1 MTVPT
6 ASRVSAIAPDE
17 AQESPRV
24 SRGGWAGR
32 TASGVLVVASLFHL
46 YVAGYGAVSAMS
58 LRTVHWT
65 LLSVALFLLC
75 RARPARRGRPPTWL
89 DALWAAAALA
99 SGGYIFWIW
108 PDRMFLLSALTG
120 ADYTMGLLMILLV
133 LESARRSLGTLLPA
147 VSFLF
152 LVYAYFGPWMPGW
165 LAHKGYD
172 LDRIVEELYITTGG
186 IYGIPIAASAT
197 YIVLFVLFGAFLQAS
212 GAGQFVIDIAHAVA
226 GRFRGGPAKTAV
238 VSSALM
244 GMISGSPVA
253 NVVTT
258 GTFTIPLMK
267 RTGYTAVQAGAI
279 EACASTGGM
288 FTPPIMG
295 AAAFIIAEFM
305 GVPYLR
311 IMLAAAIPAFLFY
324 LAVFLFVDLE
334 AVKRGLRGLPREALP
349 PLRGAV
355 RGRLHVIVPLV
366 VLVGALVVGYSPM
379 KSAFWSILLIV
390 ALGLPRRQTRMG
402 LAKIY
407 DALEAGAAN
416 TLTVAAA
423 CACAG
428 IIVGIVG
435 LTGVGVKF
443 SSVLQR
449 MTEHASAIVPI
460 LESVG
465 VPAGPAGDASV
476 LLTSLVALTLGAVAA
491 LILGCGM
498 PPTAVYIILASLTIP
513 AMTAALQ
520 PINTINPELAAHFFA
535 FHFAT
540 IAAITPPVALAAYAA
555 AGISGGEP
563 FRTGL
568 TACRIGLVGFVVPYM
583 FAYSPSLLFEGPW
596 PTVLWATVT
605 ASIGVVCITAA
616 TQGFLLGPL
625 RRWAQAAFMVGG
637 LLLVKP
643 GLWTD
648 LVGFSLALAAL
659 ALGGQRRAVAAP
671 ALAEREPSTSAP
683 PPTR

>member
-1 MTVPT
+1 
-6 ASRVSAIAPDE
+6 S
-17 AQESPRV
+17 
-24 SRGGWAGR
+24 GWAGR
-32 TASGVLVVASLFHL
+32 TASGVLVAASLFHL

-65 LLSVALFLLC
+65 LLSVAVFLLY
-75 RARPARRGRPPTWL
+75 RARRAGRTRAATWA
-89 DALWAAAALA
+89 DALWAAAALV
-99 SGGYIFWIW
+99 SGGYIFWVW
-108 PDRMFLLSALTG
+108 PDRMFLLSALTPLDR
-120 ADYTMGLLMILLV
+120 AMGLVMVVVV
-133 LESARRSLGTLLPA
+133 LEGARRSLGTLLPA
-147 VSFLF
+147 VSFMF
-152 LVYAYFGPWMPGW
+152 LGYASFGPWMPGW
-165 LAHKGYD
+165 LAHKGYGI
-172 LDRIVEELYITTGG
+172 DRIVEELYITTGG
-186 IYGIPIAASAT
+186 IYGIPIAVSAT
-197 YIVLFVLFGAFLQAS
+197 YILLFVLFGAFLTMS
-212 GAGQFVIDIAHAVA
+212 GGGKMVIDVAHAVA

-311 IMLAAAIPAFLFY
+311 VMVAAAIPAFLFY

-334 AVKRGLRGLPREALP
+334 AVKRGLRGLPREQLP
-349 PLRGAV
+349 PLRAAL

-366 VLVGALVVGYSPM
+366 VLVAALVIGYSPM

-390 ALGLPRRQTRMG
+390 ALGLPRRATRLG
-402 LAKIY
+402 LGKLYA
-407 DALEAGAAN
+407 ALEAGAAN
-416 TLTVAAA
+416 TLSVAAA

-428 IIVGIVG
+428 IIVGVVG

-443 SSVLQR
+443 SSVLLQI
-449 MTEHASAIVPI
+449 TEHAAAAAP
-460 LESVG
+460 LFETFG
-465 VPAGPAGDASV
+465 VPPVLAVDASV
-476 LLTSLVALTLGAVAA
+476 FLTSLAALTLGAVAA
-491 LILGCGM
+491 LVLGCGM

-513 AMTAALQ
+513 AMKTALE
-520 PINTINPELAAHFFA
+520 PINTVNAELAAHFFA
-535 FHFAT
+535 FHFST

-555 AGISGGEP
+555 ASLSGGDP

-568 TACRIGLVGFVVPYM
+568 TACKVGLVGFIVPYM
-583 FAYSPSLLFEGPW
+583 FAYSPELLFEGAW
-596 PTVLWATVT
+596 TAILGAVLT
-605 ASIGVVCITAA
+605 ASIGVGCLAVGTH
-616 TQGFLLGPL
+616 GFLRRPL
-625 RRWAQAAFMVGG
+625 AGWARVAFVLSG
-637 LLLVKP
+637 LLLIKP

-648 LVGFSLALAAL
+648 LLGFGLALL
-659 ALGGQRRAVAAP
+659 ALTLGGRRGTVPVAS
-671 ALAEREPSTSAP
+671 PSSTTL
-683 PPTR
+683 PT